1 MKTVKKFDN
10 SFSAN
15 LCRGMLESAGIRA
28 FVLNENLPYT
38 SAATNTDMLSIDL
51 VVDDEDYSA
60 AIELLRQSK
69 EL

>member
-1 MKTVKKFDN
+1 
-10 SFSAN
+10 
-15 LCRGMLESAGIRA
+15 MLESAGIRA